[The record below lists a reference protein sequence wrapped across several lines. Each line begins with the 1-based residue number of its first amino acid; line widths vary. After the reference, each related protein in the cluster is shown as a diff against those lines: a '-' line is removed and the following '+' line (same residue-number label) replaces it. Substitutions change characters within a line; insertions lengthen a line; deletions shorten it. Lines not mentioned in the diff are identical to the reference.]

1 MGERIAQAILVALVL
16 AGLAVPIA
24 NAAPFDDER
33 CGYQPDVVVP
43 NLRRHQVRY
52 DWNDDVHETRVRFKS
67 RTCADLNGTLYA
79 PLELPKKPVPGV
91 LVFPPSGG
99 VADESQ
105 VAYVARTLASN
116 GYLAITA
123 DPQGVGDSGLL
134 SNPPCTTEPGF
145 SSPSPCPGVPYQQTD
160 SWMDMA
166 RSTLDFFLSDSNPL
180 REHLDAGAIGA
191 VGHSLGARV
200 SSYLQD
206 PRFDGAGVRR
216 IHAVVGLDNLSSN
229 YYGDPSA
236 GGGDTPVN
244 DLIVGQLPTGDL
256 PIDIAVPGLG
266 LASDGTNA
274 DPDFKKY
281 AFARWREAGVPSGML
296 VFEGVVHDDFS
307 QAAASDEVVLH
318 RFAHYTMAWFDRW
331 LRDDTTALDRLL
343 ARSVLDADMSALLSD
358 TQRSAWYLPGVLACD
373 DWRAGCEI
381 PARLGA

>member
-1 MGERIAQAILVALVL
+1 MGERIAQAVLVALVAVTAL
-16 AGLAVPIA
+16 APIA
-24 NAAPFDDER
+24 RAEPFDDER

-43 NLRRHQVRY
+43 NARRNQLRF

-79 PLELPKKPVPGV
+79 PLTLPKKPVPGV

-105 VAYVARTLASN
+105 VAYIARTLASN
-116 GYLAITA
+116 GYIAMTA

-134 SNPPCTTEPGF
+134 SHPVCNTEPGY
-145 SSPSPCPGVPYQQTD
+145 STPSPCPGIPFQQTD

-166 RSTLDFFLSDSNPL
+166 RSSLDFFLSPSNPL
-180 REHLDAGAIGA
+180 RPKIDAGAIGA

-216 IHAVVGLDNLSSN
+216 IHAVVGLDNISSN

-244 DLIVGQLPTGDL
+244 DLIVGQYPTGDE

-281 AFARWREAGVPSGML
+281 AFERWREAGVPSGML
-296 VFEGVVHDDFS
+296 VFEGVAHDDFS
-307 QAAASDEVVLH
+307 QGASSDEATLH
-318 RFAHYTMAWFDRW
+318 RFAYYTLAWFDRW
-331 LRDDTTALDRLL
+331 LRDDTSAIDRLL
-343 ARSVLDADMSALLSD
+343 TRDVLGTDATALLSD
-358 TQRSAWYLPGVLACD
+358 TQHSAWYLPGAMECD
-373 DWRAGCEI
+373 DWRTGC
-381 PARLGA
+381 

>member
-1 MGERIAQAILVALVL
+1 MGERIAQAVFVALAVTGVL
-16 AGLAVPIA
+16 APIA
-24 NAAPFDDER
+24 VAAPFDDDR

-43 NLRRHQVRY
+43 NARRAQARF

-79 PLELPKKPVPGV
+79 PLTLPKKPVPGV

-105 VAYVARTLASN
+105 VAYIARTLASN
-116 GYLAITA
+116 GYIAMTA

-134 SNPPCTTEPGF
+134 SSPPCSTEPGY

-166 RSTLDFFLSDSNPL
+166 RSTLDFFLSPSNPL
-180 REHLDAGAIGA
+180 RAQIDAGAIGA

-206 PRFDGAGVRR
+206 PRFDDAGAVR

-244 DLIVGQLPTGDL
+244 DVVVGQLPTGDL
-256 PIDIAVPGLG
+256 PIDISVPGLG

-274 DPDFKKY
+274 DPDFKKF
-281 AFARWREAGVPSGML
+281 AFQRWRDAGVPSGML
-296 VFEGVVHDDFS
+296 VFEGVAHDDYA
-307 QAAASDEVVLH
+307 QAAASDEVMLR
-318 RFAHYTMAWFDRW
+318 RFATYTLAWFDRW
-331 LRDDTTALDRLL
+331 LRDDAAALDRLL
-343 ARSVLDADMSALLSD
+343 AREVLGADMSTLLSD
-358 TQRSAWYLPGVLACD
+358 TQRSAWFLPGVLSCD
-373 DWRAGCEI
+373 DWRAGC
-381 PARLGA
+381 